1 MDLFVDTGLE
11 KLIIDCPELGISGLA
26 FEVMPLKYANINA
39 QNIHCNMFCFCNNL
53 DYIHIGLCIET
64 LGTYAFNTNVDGK
77 LMLNLSETDIFLI
90 YMCKIKTGDKS
101 INMVIT
107 IEDFI
112 VHSVSIG
119 EKIRNLGFIAV
130 ISLKRM

>member
-1 MDLFVDTGLE
+1 
-11 KLIIDCPELGISGLA
+11 
-26 FEVMPLKYANINA
+26 
-39 QNIHCNMFCFCNNL
+39 
-53 DYIHIGLCIET
+53 
-64 LGTYAFNTNVDGK
+64 
-77 LMLNLSETDIFLI
+77 
-90 YMCKIKTGDKS
+90 MCKIKTGDES

>member
-1 MDLFVDTGLE
+1 MDYVHIGSCVE
-11 KLIIDCPELGISGLA
+11 KIEPNA
-26 FEVMPLKYANINA
+26 FNIN
-39 QNIHCNMFCFCNNL
+39 
-53 DYIHIGLCIET
+53 
-64 LGTYAFNTNVDGK
+64 VDNK
-77 LMLNLSETDIFLI
+77 LMLNLSETVIFLI